1 MVSKAQKRAPRARTH
16 GEVDPEVKFRVVQSE
31 PVLKPILAERAGELM
46 GMFFV
51 VLGVLLSLSV
61 YVSVVG
67 PVGLGSTPR
76 CAGQWASGD
85 TYYPWCASGSAWRY
99 SSG

>member
-1 MVSKAQKRAPRARTH
+1 MVSKAKKRTPRARTH

-67 PVGLGSTPR
+67 PVGRGL
-76 CAGQWASGD
+76 D
-85 TYYPWCASGSAWRY
+85 T
-99 SSG
+99 